1 MAIHP
6 FIATQSLNSQLES
19 QDISGVVDET
29 AIAKQQVPK
38 TPEEM
43 IFYLENLSK
52 ENEQQA
58 FIKKTFEQDPIT
70 SENKLLSETVT
81 TLQVRLSDTEHR
93 HELMTRLNQ
102 KLADEL
108 STVYNEL
115 NALKKTVIGSYSMI
129 DARAKPK
136 NEAK

>member
-6 FIATQSLNSQLES
+6 FIASQNLNTQLES
-19 QDISGVVDET
+19 QDVEVVDET
-29 AIAKQQVPK
+29 AMGKKQLPK

-52 ENEQQA
+52 ENEQSA

-81 TLQVRLSDTEHR
+81 TL
-93 HELMTRLNQ
+93 
-102 KLADEL
+102 
-108 STVYNEL
+108 
-115 NALKKTVIGSYSMI
+115 
-129 DARAKPK
+129 
-136 NEAK
+136 